1 MGLEPHLQK
10 TYDVKI
16 GGCFLKLKTDQT
28 SEKVEQLVKIVEN
41 KIRESMEKHSNLSM
55 QKALILSCLNIAEDY
70 YNLQRMTCQELDNVE
85 SKLLTIKSLLKSF
98 KD

>member
-1 MGLEPHLQK
+1 MGLEPHLQR
-10 TYDVKI
+10 TYDVQI
-16 GGCFLKLKTDQT
+16 GGCSLKLKTDQT

-41 KIRESMEKHSNLSM
+41 KIRESMGKNSNLSM

-70 YNLQRMTCQELDNVE
+70 YNLQRMACRELDSVE
-85 SKLLTIKSLLKSF
+85 SKLLTIKSLLKSL